1 MAYNQNPGG
10 QYYPQQQYGANSKE
24 KMSLTSSTSTQLIV
38 KAPYQDQGQ
47 YQNQYQNQYQ
57 QAQQYPPQHHQQ
69 QQQQPPHHAP
79 QGAPT
84 TAAGSFD
91 QSWHPTADGISYSIT
106 NRDTNAMLNVRLPQ
120 GAVIKSKPG
129 AMIQMSPTVVLQGK
143 VKFSMKKMF
152 TGGEM
157 NESTFTG
164 PGEVS
169 LAPTL
174 FGDITAI
181 PVRGDEGWNLGKD
194 AFLACTSG
202 VVKDTKSQ
210 GLGKAFFSG
219 EDLFIYRISGQGTL
233 WVTSF
238 GAIVTR
244 DLQANEQHIVD
255 NGHLVAWNCRYAI
268 EKAGKG
274 GIHSVT
280 TGEGLV
286 CRFTGPGRIYIQTR
300 NQDEFGDWVSSR
312 AQSG

>member
-1 MAYNQNPGG
+1 MAYNQNSGG
-10 QYYPQQQYGANSKE
+10 QYYPPQQYGSN
-24 KMSLTSSTSTQLIV
+24 V
-38 KAPYQDQGQ
+38 PYQDQGQ
-47 YQNQYQNQYQ
+47 YQNQYQNQYHQ
-57 QAQQYPPQHHQQ
+57 QQQQYPPQQP
-69 QQQQPPHHAP
+69 QQQPPQHHAP
-79 QGAPT
+79 QGVPSAST
-84 TAAGSFD
+84 SFD
-91 QSWHPTADGISYSIT
+91 QSWHSAVDGISYSIT

-120 GAVIKSKPG
+120 GVVIKSKPG
-129 AMIQMSPTVVLQGK
+129 AMIQMSPTITLQGK

-157 NESTFTG
+157 AESMYTG

-174 FGDITAI
+174 FGDISAI
-181 PVRGDEGWNLGKD
+181 PIRGDEGWNLGKD
-194 AFLACTSG
+194 AFLACTGG
-202 VVKDTKSQ
+202 VVKETKTQ

-274 GIHSVT
+274 GVHSMT

-300 NQDEFGDWVSSR
+300 NQDEFGDWVAARSTS
-312 AQSG
+312 A